1 MYFSTVLLFDCSFF
15 CFFFS
20 SRRRHTCCALVT
32 GVQTCALPILP
43 ICPGDCLSPS
53 RHAFYPQ
60 SNHVSAALAHDH
72 GQAIREAGRR
82 FAEACFDEIG
92 IDKAPGL
99 ISRAMFA
106 LPGMTKDLAARNI
119 SGIML
124 GATQPTLGRSEEH
137 TSELQS

>member
-1 MYFSTVLLFDCSFF
+1 M
-15 CFFFS
+15 
-20 SRRRHTCCALVT
+20 
-32 GVQTCALPILP
+32 P

-53 RHAFYPQ
+53 RHAFYQQ

-82 FAEACFDEIG
+82 FAEACFDEIV

-106 LPGMTKDLAARNI
+106 LTGMTKDHAARMI
-119 SGIML
+119 IGIN
-124 GATQPTLGRSEEH
+124 TGREPGREH
-137 TSELQS
+137 DGKKVYTPMRA

>member
-1 MYFSTVLLFDCSFF
+1 M
-15 CFFFS
+15 
-20 SRRRHTCCALVT
+20 
-32 GVQTCALPILP
+32 P

-92 IDKAPGL
+92 LDKAPGL

-119 SGIML
+119 IGIML
-124 GATQPTLGRSEEH
+124 GPTPPTHGNLQRIFSDWLHERTLPRTHHDLRPAAGARS
-137 TSELQS
+137 